1 MSSHKRGDDL
11 KNPLSP
17 IPSTD
22 TTDIEYV
29 SKEGYEKLQNELTAL
44 KTKERL
50 HIAER
55 LEYAKSLGDL
65 SENAEF
71 DAAKE
76 EQMLNEMRISELEN
90 ILSRATVI
98 EKNGSLSAVGIGS
111 TISVRIGTSNVE
123 ETYTIVGSSEETN
136 PIAGFI
142 SHESP
147 LGRAF
152 LGHKKGEQIA
162 VTTPRG
168 ETKYVIAE
176 IS

>member
-1 MSSHKRGDDL
+1 MSYHEKKEDS
-11 KNPLSP
+11 NSSLST
-17 IPSTD
+17 ISIVS
-22 TTDIEYV
+22 TDIEYI
-29 SKEGYEKLQNELTAL
+29 SKGGYEKLQNELTTL

-50 HIAER
+50 QIAER

-90 ILSRATVI
+90 ILSRATVL
-98 EKNGSLSAVGIGS
+98 EKNGSLSMVGIGS
-111 TISVRIGTSNVE
+111 TLSVQVGSSDMK
-123 ETYTIVGSSEETN
+123 ETYTIVGSSEEAN

-147 LGRAF
+147 LGKAF
-152 LGHKKGEQIA
+152 LGHKKGEAIV

-168 ETKYVIAE
+168 ETKYVIVE
-176 IS
+176 IT